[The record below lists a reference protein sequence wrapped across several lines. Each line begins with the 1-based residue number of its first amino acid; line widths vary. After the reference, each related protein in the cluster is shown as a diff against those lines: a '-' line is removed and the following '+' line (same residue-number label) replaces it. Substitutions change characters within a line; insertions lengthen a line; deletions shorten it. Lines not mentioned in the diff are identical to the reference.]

1 VSPRG
6 GAVLVYGL
14 TGGIGSGK
22 STVAGMLRALGACT
36 LDADALGHELL
47 APACPEGR
55 AVRARFPGCVEA
67 DGRLSRRALAAE
79 VFADGAARAWL
90 EDLLHPAILRLVG
103 ERLASLPPP
112 RPRACL
118 LEGALLVESRTRF
131 PRVGLVVV
139 TAPLPVRLARLGL
152 RDGLDEAALAA
163 RLRAQRPPSD
173 KLLAASHLVDNGG
186 ALADTRRATERL
198 WAALGREWGG

>member
-1 VSPRG
+1 M
-6 GAVLVYGL
+6 LVYGL

-47 APACPEGR
+47 EPTCPEGR
-55 AVRARFPGCVEA
+55 AVRARFPSCVGT
-67 DGRLSRRALAAE
+67 DGRIGRRSLAAE
-79 VFADGAARAWL
+79 VFTDATARAWL
-90 EDLLHPAILRLVG
+90 EDLLHPAILRRVA
-103 ERLASLPPP
+103 ERLAALPRP

-131 PRVGLVVV
+131 PLVGLVVV
-139 TAPLPVRLARLGL
+139 TAPLAVRCARLGA
-152 RDGLDEAALAA
+152 RDGLDGAALQA
-163 RLRAQRPPSD
+163 RLRAQRPPAD
-173 KLLAASHLVDNGG
+173 KVLAAAHLVDNGG
-186 ALADTRRATERL
+186 SLADTRRAAERL